1 MNYSKGK
8 FTSQGTWVWTCFDP
22 CSKYLIGMEPSSR
35 GMPAG
40 KVFVDR
46 MLAKIKDKFS
56 PVYMTDGYT
65 VYNRAFAAHFGEWR
79 SGYTTPKGRISKRCR
94 FFWSDGF
101 NYGQVVKTRENL
113 KLESVEYVTVS
124 GSIPDGLFNT
134 SGIERMNLTIRE
146 RMARLKRRCTTFSK
160 SLDDLIGSSDLF
172 RAIYNFCRPH
182 MSLGIAGRKVTPAM
196 AMGLTDKVWSIREL
210 MTFPYRQNV
219 R

>member
-22 CSKYLIGMEPSSR
+22 CSKYLIGMDPSSR

-46 MLAKIKDKFS
+46 MLSKLKDKFS
-56 PVYMTDGYT
+56 PVYMTDGYA

-124 GSIPDGLFNT
+124 GSIPDDLFNT

-196 AMGLTDKVWSIREL
+196 AMGLTDKVWSIREV